1 MKMMVEV
8 FTAEEAQKIALNAR
22 SKAKQLM
29 LEYAM
34 EEIKATASADYW
46 TVTIDLRVPLNK
58 ASIRLDKDNITW
70 VKNEIEKLGYA
81 LMNNN
86 EKTPYK
92 FNVSWNPTYIQIFG
106 KRGE

>member
-8 FTAEEAQKIALNAR
+8 FTAEEAQKMAFNAR

-34 EEIKATASADYW
+34 EQIQTTANADYW
-46 TVTIDLRVPLNK
+46 TVAIDLRVPLNK
-58 ASIRLDKDNITW
+58 ALIRLDKDNVAW

-81 LMNNN
+81 LMGNS

-92 FNVSWNPTYIQIFG
+92 FEVSWHPTYIQLYN